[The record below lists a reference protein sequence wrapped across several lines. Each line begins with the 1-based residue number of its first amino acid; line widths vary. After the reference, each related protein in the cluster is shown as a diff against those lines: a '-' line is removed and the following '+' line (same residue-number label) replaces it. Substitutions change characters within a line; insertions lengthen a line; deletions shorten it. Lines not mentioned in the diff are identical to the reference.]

1 MDKRLLYSAVL
12 VASLSTNYAQAKV
25 EDPVLPDPVQLKLD
39 GTDTVAIKNIL
50 ADKWLTKGNAWG
62 TQASLGDSGL
72 GFAIVPNKGAD
83 GQPDGTYTF
92 FDDVVNA
99 DTKFGD
105 FTKKM
110 FLIGNDIKNGGNA
123 YVDYASQGIERTYWK
138 VTPDGN
144 KFKFQSNMYP
154 ETYAGHNP
162 SDNGLNEKGEATEIE
177 TQFRPALTEDGTNG
191 LEWQAYPYTYFYRLE
206 KLKEEINSA
215 IDEGYDM
222 TEIEAIYNNPD
233 AKYWQLKEASRM
245 ISIIKRN
252 KAMAGA
258 TADSPVSI
266 TEYFTDANCDALGG
280 WTHDCE
286 YDKDGNVG
294 SGGHGTNWQTHSSV
308 YTAPDGYQTEKFIER
323 WVSGNSDPVTNT
335 EVAGAGRLSDGVLSQ
350 TLHKLPAGGYK
361 VTCYAMATQ
370 QSKGDDYKVEGV
382 SVFADTKSTP
392 NSQTVAT
399 LGGVPQKY
407 EFLLDVKEGEDLTIG
422 FKLENCTAN
431 WVFVDNFQIEYCG
444 PSFKAMNLYDVQ
456 QAATELG
463 NKLDAAACPDYLDIA
478 SKLVDKANNMTLDT
492 DDEAISNMKTQLAEI
507 QAKINKSLDLYL
519 ELDALDKEIG
529 EFIGSLDIDAL
540 KPEAQK
546 KVNELDDL
554 DNDCGYDVNESA
566 ADLAATTHT
575 LNNEQLTQY
584 IADLKIKLEEARKAV
599 IQKGDDITWK
609 IVNPSFDTG
618 TSEGWT
624 GKVTVSK
631 DYKNCEAYQSTF
643 DLYQDITNI
652 PDGVYELS
660 VLAFQRVA
668 NNDVASVAH
677 DNGTEDIT
685 AVIYANDLE
694 TPFTSPYTYGMK
706 EPAVT
711 TGSTPDY
718 KYNLNGEDVYIPNS
732 MQGMAA
738 AITENPNAYTVTV
751 PMLVEG
757 GTLRIGVREKRRP
770 TNGTWGD
777 WAIWDNFRL
786 KYLGNDA
793 EAYKEVTTPL
803 IAKAD
808 ALLESKMNADVR
820 AALVKAN
827 DALKANGTSEGIH
840 ALSAA
845 IEVAN
850 TSIEAYKPLKE
861 AIDNAQTRYEENEAT
876 SETSDAAKGLY
887 TAAVNTAQGIY
898 DNGTVADA
906 EIPAAIKALNSGVT
920 KYVIND
926 IIANASVDKPADIT
940 KVIANS
946 DFATKSSTGWD
957 VIDGKMGF
965 QTDVEAGE
973 FYNCTF
979 NLQQTLV
986 GLPAGMY
993 RLTTQAFYRYGN
1005 NPSAKVDDSD
1015 QLKYDVNENAYL
1027 YFSDKE
1033 IPTEDGKTV
1042 ATELPESKQAIKTI
1056 TAYQVAEDN
1065 LNNGAG
1071 LSSTSG
1077 LKEME
1082 TGTGIYI
1089 PDNMVTA
1096 QAFFNHSGDAY
1107 VSEPLNF
1114 NYYGNSDFRIGL
1126 IKNVKND
1133 ATSGDWTI
1141 VKNFKLYYLGEDP
1154 TGISEIVT
1162 DANAV
1167 ATKIYNASGMQ
1178 IGKLQKGINIIETV
1192 MKDGSKK
1199 VKKVVVK

>member
-12 VASLSTNYAQAKV
+12 VASLSTNYAQAHV
-25 EDPVLPDPVQLKLD
+25 EDPTLPNPVQLKLD

-50 ADKWLTKGNAWG
+50 ADQWLTNGNAYG
-62 TQASLGDSGL
+62 TQTSLGTSGL
-72 GFAIVPNKGAD
+72 GFVIVPNKGDD
-83 GQPDGTYTF
+83 GQPNGTYSF
-92 FDDVVNA
+92 CNDKSG
-99 DTKFGD
+99 KFGD
-105 FTKKM
+105 FSNKI
-110 FLIGNDIKNGGNA
+110 FLNSFDENGGNS
-123 YVDYASQGIERTYWK
+123 YVDYNNQGIEKTYWK
-138 VTPDGN
+138 VTPNGTT
-144 KFKFQSNMYP
+144 FRFQSNEQP
-154 ETYAGHNP
+154 DTYAGYNP
-162 SDNGLNEKGEATEIE
+162 SDNGLDGKGESAKDG
-177 TQFRPALTEDGTNG
+177 QFRPALAENSEYG
-191 LEWQAYPYTYFYRLE
+191 LDWAAYPYTYFYRLE
-206 KLKEEINSA
+206 KLKDAINA
-215 IDEGYDM
+215 ANDEGLDVSAV
-222 TEIEAIYNNPD
+222 EAIYNNPN
-233 AKYWQLKEASRM
+233 AAYWQLKEAYRM
-245 ISIIKRN
+245 INDIRRN
-252 KAMAGA
+252 KAMADA
-258 TADSPVSI
+258 TAESPVNI
-266 TEYFTDANCDALGG
+266 TEYAPDANCDALTG
-280 WTHDCE
+280 WTHDCI
-286 YDKDGNVG
+286 YDKDGNVE
-294 SGGHGTNWQTHSSV
+294 SGGHGTNWQTNSHA

-323 WVSGNSDPVTNT
+323 WVDGNSDPVTNT
-335 EVAGAGRLSDGVLSQ
+335 KVDGAGRLSDGVLSQ

-370 QSKGDDYKVEGV
+370 QAKGDDFKVEGV

-399 LGGVPQKY
+399 LAGVPQKY

-422 FKLENCTAN
+422 FKLDKCTAN

-444 PSFKAMNLYDVQ
+444 PSFKAMTLADVQ
-456 QAATELG
+456 KASAELKAQMG
-463 NKLDAAACPDYLDIA
+463 GMEVCPTYI
-478 SKLVDKANNMTLDT
+478 DKANELIAAVGEMTTDT
-492 DDEAISNMKTQLAEI
+492 DEAEI
-507 QAKINKSLDLYL
+507 NAMKQDLADIAAKIDKSSALYAEL
-519 ELDALDKEIG
+519 KDLDATIG
-529 EFIGSLDIDAL
+529 DFLSEGPAGTEVD
-540 KPEAQK
+540 
-546 KVNELDDL
+546 ELEKL
-554 DNDCGYDVNESA
+554 YNDCGYEVNESVS
-566 ADLAATTHT
+566 DLLSSFS

-584 IADLKIKLEEARKAV
+584 MADLKVLLEAAQNASIKP
-599 IQKGDDITWK
+599 GDDITRK

-624 GKVTVSK
+624 GNVTVSK
-631 DYKNCEAYQSTF
+631 DYKNCEAYEKTF

-660 VLAFQRVA
+660 VLAFQRVGT
-668 NNDVASVAH
+668 NEVASAAH
-677 DNGTEDIT
+677 DNGTENIT
-685 AVIYANDLE
+685 AFIYANDLE

-706 EPAVT
+706 EPSGGA
-711 TGSTPDY
+711 PADY

-732 MQGMAA
+732 MKGMAA
-738 AITENPNAYTVTV
+738 AIAENPKAYTVTV

-757 GTLRIGVREKRRP
+757 GTLRIGVRAKTRP
-770 TNGTWGD
+770 SNTHD

-786 KYLGNDA
+786 KYIGSKGDA
-793 EAYKEVTTPL
+793 LNVVSDPL

-808 ALLESKMNADVR
+808 GLLGSKMNAEVR
-820 AALVKAN
+820 AQLEAAKTALETEATV
-827 DALKANGTSEGIH
+827 EGIH

-861 AIDNAQTRYEENEAT
+861 AIDNAQTRYEENEASSTT
-876 SETSDAAKGLY
+876 SETAKGLY
-887 TAAVNTAQGIY
+887 NAAMATAKDVY
-898 DNGTVADA
+898 ENGTATDA
-906 EIPAAIKALNSGVT
+906 EIPAAVKALNGGVT

-926 IIANASVDKPADIT
+926 IIKDASTQNPADIT

-946 DFATKSSTGWD
+946 DFATMSSTGWD
-957 VIDGKMGF
+957 VIDGTMGF
-965 QTDVEAGE
+965 QSGNSVEAGE

-1033 IPTEDGKTV
+1033 IPTEDGKKV
-1042 ATELPESKQAIKTI
+1042 ATELPENKQAIKTI
-1056 TAYQVAEDN
+1056 TAHKIAEDTWN
-1065 LNNGAG
+1065 SVG
-1071 LSSTSG
+1071 LSDAGG
-1077 LKEME
+1077 LKKMDD
-1082 TGTGIYI
+1082 GLYI

-1096 QAFFNHSGDAY
+1096 QAFFRSDAGSAY
-1107 VSEPLNF
+1107 DSEPLNF
-1114 NYYGNSDFRIGL
+1114 TYNGSSDFRIGL

-1141 VKNFKLYYLGEDP
+1141 VKNFKLYYLGGDP

>member
-12 VASLSTNYAQAKV
+12 VASLSTNYAQAQV
-25 EDPVLPDPVQLKLD
+25 NDPVLPNPVQLKLD
-39 GTDTVAIKNIL
+39 GTDTVAIKNVL

-72 GFAIVPNKGAD
+72 GFAIVPNKNDD

-92 FDDVVNA
+92 FDDVVNKE
-99 DTKFGD
+99 TKFGD
-105 FTKKM
+105 FNKKL
-110 FLIGNDIKNGGNA
+110 FLIGNNIDNGGNA
-123 YVDYASQGIERTYWK
+123 YVDYNNQGIERTYWK
-138 VTPDGN
+138 VEKEGD

-162 SDNGLNEKGEATEIE
+162 NDNGLNEKGEAAEIE

-206 KLKEEINSA
+206 KLKDQINSA
-215 IDEGYDM
+215 IDEGLDL
-222 TEIEAIYNNPD
+222 TAVEAIYNNPN
-233 AKYWQLKEASRM
+233 AAYWQLKEASRM
-245 ISIIKRN
+245 INDIRRN
-252 KAMAGA
+252 KAMAEA
-258 TADSPVSI
+258 TAESPVNI
-266 TEYFTDANCDALGG
+266 TEYAPDANCDALTG
-280 WTHDCE
+280 WTHDCI
-286 YDKDGNVG
+286 YDDTGDVG
-294 SGGHGTNWQTHSSV
+294 HGGHGTNWQTNSHA

-323 WVSGNSDPVTNT
+323 WVNGNSDPVTNT
-335 EVAGAGRLSDGVLSQ
+335 KVDGAGRLSDGVLSQ
-350 TLHKLPAGGYK
+350 TLHNLPAGGYK

-370 QSKGDDYKVEGV
+370 QSKGNDYKVEGV

-399 LGGVPQKY
+399 LAGVPQKY
-407 EFLLDVKEGEDLTIG
+407 EFLLDIKEGEDLTIG
-422 FKLENCTAN
+422 FKLDKCTAN

-444 PSFKAMNLYDVQ
+444 PSFKAMNLADVQ
-456 QAATELG
+456 
-463 NKLDAAACPDYLDIA
+463 KAAAELEAQMGGMEVCPTYTDKASELIAAVGEMTTDTDEAEINAMKQQLADIA
-478 SKLVDKANNMTLDT
+478 
-492 DDEAISNMKTQLAEI
+492 
-507 QAKINKSLDLYL
+507 AKIDKSSALYAEL
-519 ELDALDKEIG
+519 TELDATIG
-529 EFIGSLDIDAL
+529 DFLSEGPAGTEVD
-540 KPEAQK
+540 
-546 KVNELDDL
+546 ELENL
-554 DNDCGYDVNESA
+554 YNDCGYEVNESVS
-566 ADLAATTHT
+566 DLLSSFS

-584 IADLKIKLEEARKAV
+584 MADLKVKLEAAQNASIKP
-599 IQKGDDITWK
+599 GDDITRK

-624 GKVTVSK
+624 GNVTVSK
-631 DYKNCEAYQSTF
+631 DYKNCEAYEKTF

-660 VLAFQRVA
+660 VLAFQRVGT
-668 NNDVASVAH
+668 NEVASAAH
-677 DNGTEDIT
+677 DNGTENIT
-685 AVIYANDLE
+685 AFIYANDLE

-706 EPAVT
+706 APSGGDPA
-711 TGSTPDY
+711 DY

-732 MQGMAA
+732 MKGMAA
-738 AITENPNAYTVTV
+738 AIAENPKAYTVTV

-757 GTLRIGVREKRRP
+757 GTLRIGVRAKTRP
-770 TNGTWGD
+770 SNTHD

-786 KYLGNDA
+786 KYIGSKGDALGA
-793 EAYKEVTTPL
+793 VTTPL

-808 ALLESKMNADVR
+808 GLLASKMNAEVR
-820 AALVKAN
+820 AQLEAAKTALETEATVP
-827 DALKANGTSEGIH
+827 GIH
-840 ALSAA
+840 TLSAA
-845 IEVAN
+845 IEAAN

-861 AIDNAQTRYEENEAT
+861 AIENAQTRYEENEAT
-876 SETSDAAKGLY
+876 SETSETAKGLY
-887 TAAVNTAQGIY
+887 NAAMATAQGIY
-898 DNGTVADA
+898 DNGTAADA
-906 EIPAAIKALNSGVT
+906 EIPAAIKALNEGVT
-920 KYVIND
+920 KYVIHD
-926 IIANASVDKPADIT
+926 VIADASEAKPADIT

-946 DFATKSSTGWD
+946 DFATMSSTGWD
-957 VIDGKMGF
+957 VKDGTMGF
-965 QTDVEAGE
+965 QANNSVEAGE

-993 RLTTQAFYRYGN
+993 RLTTQAFYRNGN
-1005 NPSAKVDDSD
+1005 DVSAKVDGSDD
-1015 QLKYDVNENAYL
+1015 QLKYDVNENAFI

-1033 IPTEDGKTV
+1033 IPTEEGKKV
-1042 ATELPESKQAIKTI
+1042 AIELPESKQAIKTI
-1056 TAYQVAEDN
+1056 TSYKVAEDN
-1065 LNNGAG
+1065 LNDGAG

-1077 LKEME
+1077 LKEIE

-1089 PDNMVTA
+1089 PDNMITA
-1096 QAFFNHSGDAY
+1096 QAFCNHSGDAY

-1114 NYYGNSDFRIGL
+1114 NYDGNSDFRIGL
-1126 IKNVKND
+1126 IKNVTVTN
-1133 ATSGDWTI
+1133 DWTI
-1141 VKNFKLYYLGEDP
+1141 VKNFKLYYLGGDP